1 MHRQM
6 ETLTS
11 SLQPQITFPI
21 LHASDVSAA
30 RRAGQKLADSLGF
43 AEVQAGRL
51 AIVITEAGTN
61 ILKHA
66 SEGTLYI
73 MPTHSNA
80 ETAGID
86 VLAVDSGP
94 GIGDIE
100 TSLRDGVSTAGT
112 AGTGLGALHR
122 QADEF
127 DVWTARGQ
135 GAAFFMRLWSTPAPP
150 APSPLRSSI
159 EVGALCVPLAG
170 EDESGDGWAVSCNQ
184 DGASLL
190 GVDGLGHGPEAHKAA
205 AGAIAALERRPA
217 AAPAETLHAAHEAL
231 RVTRGAALSVAR
243 IDFSAD
249 QLHFAGIGNVNCVVV
264 DGESRRAM
272 VSHNGIVGNNMR
284 KVQEFSVACPPGA
297 LVILHSDGI
306 QTQWDLK
313 AYPGLVAR
321 TPAIVAGI
329 LMRDFIRRRDD
340 AMVLVGRR
348 TGGYA

>member
-1 MHRQM
+1 VHRQM
-6 ETLTS
+6 ETLIS
-11 SLQPQITFPI
+11 SLQPQITFPV
-21 LHASDVSAA
+21 LHASDVAAA

-43 AEVQAGRL
+43 AEVQTGRL

-66 SEGTLYI
+66 GEGTLYI
-73 MPTHSNA
+73 MRAQSGVDTP
-80 ETAGID
+80 GID
-86 VLAVDSGP
+86 VVAVDNGP
-94 GIGDIE
+94 GIRDLE

-112 AGTGLGALHR
+112 AGTGLGALRR

-127 DVWTARGQ
+127 DVWTARDR
-135 GAAFFMRLWSTPAPP
+135 GAVFFMRVWSSPAPP
-150 APSPLRSSI
+150 EPCGI

-170 EDESGDGWAVSCNQ
+170 EDDSGDGWAVSCNRY
-184 DGASLL
+184 GASLL

-205 AGAIAALERRPA
+205 AGAIAALERRPGA
-217 AAPAETLHAAHEAL
+217 TPSETLHVAHDAL

-243 IDFSAD
+243 IDYAANE
-249 QLHFAGIGNVNCVVV
+249 LRFAGIGNVNGVVY
-264 DGESRRAM
+264 DGDTRRAL

-284 KVQEFSVACPPGA
+284 KVQEFGVACPPGA

-313 AYPGLVAR
+313 AYPGLAAR

-348 TGGYA
+348 RHA